1 MTYSFSDRF
10 KRTPQPDANLGP
22 MPESSKSG
30 VEVPSAAYEQ
40 MAAYW
45 SVISAVRGGTSEI
58 RDRGEA
64 FLPLEPFEKD
74 TAYLRRRNTSCLTP
88 WYARL
93 VRGLVGMVLR
103 KPVKVEAGSKT
114 TEHLDNINLLG
125 DDLNTFA
132 HEVFEAAIDHG
143 YTGIFVDYPR
153 SDGIQLLSEQI
164 AAGLRPYWV
173 HYTAPEI
180 IGWRYEIQ
188 GNLRRFTQLRIRE
201 VVTEEDGEFSD
212 RQVERIKVYDLLEGR
227 CRWRIFTKVK
237 EEFEQTDEGFLSLPY
252 IPFVFIYTNKKK
264 EVVVQP
270 PMLEIAHLNIKH
282 YQLSSDL
289 DHSLHLAAQPKL
301 VLYGYDPGEGD
312 VVVGADEA
320 LVFENKEGRAEW
332 LVCSVESFNAQQSRI
347 DTIEGQ
353 MSALGLAT
361 IVGQKNVGESA
372 EAKKLDRS
380 QGDSIMAVIAQGLQD
395 GFDLCLEYHAAY
407 LGEEPG
413 TCQVNRDFNLN
424 ALMAQDITAY
434 SQLQQMGQISLE
446 TLLELLK
453 KGEVLPDEFDIEAE
467 IKKLEAS
474 DRLQDKVL
482 NPDDREVPTDQPNG
496 ADPAADRRAV
506 EDPGQGVTQG
516 NDNR

>member
-1 MTYSFSDRF
+1 
-10 KRTPQPDANLGP
+10 

-30 VEVPSAAYEQ
+30 VEVPSNAYQQ
-40 MAAYW
+40 MQPFW
-45 SVISAVRGGTSEI
+45 SVISAVRGGTEEI
-58 RDRGEA
+58 RARGEA
-64 FLPLEPFEKD
+64 FLPLEPFESGA
-74 TAYLRRRNTSCLTP
+74 AYGRRRDRSCLTP
-88 WYARL
+88 WYVRL

-103 KPVKVEAGSKT
+103 KPIKVEAGPKT

-125 DDLNTFA
+125 DDLNVFA

-143 YTGIFVDYPR
+143 YTGILVDYPR

-164 AAGLRPYWV
+164 AAGLRPYWI

-180 IGWRYEIQ
+180 IGVRYQIQ
-188 GNLRRFTQLRIRE
+188 GNLRRFTQVRIRE
-201 VVTEEDGEFSD
+201 FAIEEDGEFGEKTT
-212 RQVERIKVYDLLEGR
+212 ERIKVYDMFEGS
-227 CRWRIFTKVK
+227 CRWRLFAKVGDK
-237 EEFEQTDEGFLSLPY
+237 EEFEQIDQGFLSQPF
-252 IPFVFIYTNKKK
+252 IPFVLIYTNKKK

-282 YQLSSDL
+282 FQLSSDL

-320 LVFENKEGRAEW
+320 LVFENTEGKAEW
-332 LVCSVESFNAQQSRI
+332 LVCSVESFNAQQARI
-347 DTIEGQ
+347 DTIEAQ
-353 MSALGLAT
+353 MAALGLAT

-407 LGEEPG
+407 LGEQPG

-424 ALMAQDITAY
+424 ALTSQDVAAY
-434 SQLQQMGQISLE
+434 SGLQQLGQISLE

-453 KGEVLPDEFDIEAE
+453 KGEILPDEFDIEAE
-467 IKKLEAS
+467 ITKLEAG
-474 DRLQDKVL
+474 DRASERVL
-482 NPDDREVPTDQPNG
+482 NEELPTDQPNG
-496 ADPAADRRAV
+496 T
-506 EDPGQGVTQG
+506 DPGANQRAEQDSSQGSTAG
-516 NDNR
+516 DRDR

>member
-1 MTYSFSDRF
+1 
-10 KRTPQPDANLGP
+10 

-30 VEVPSAAYEQ
+30 VEVPSLAYQQ

-45 SVISAVRGGTSEI
+45 AVVSAVRGGTSKI
-58 RDRGEA
+58 REQGEA
-64 FLPLEPFEKD
+64 FLPLEPLEKMP
-74 TAYLRRRNTSCLTP
+74 AYGRRLNKSCLAP
-88 WYARL
+88 WYVRL

-103 KPVKVEAGSKT
+103 KPVKVEAGTKT

-153 SDGIQLLSEQI
+153 ADGIQLLSEQI
-164 AAGLRPYWV
+164 AAGLRPYWI

-180 IGWRYEIQ
+180 IGVRYQIQ
-188 GNLRRFTQLRIRE
+188 GNLRRFTQVRIRE
-201 VVTEEDGEFSD
+201 VAIEPDGEFGE
-212 RQVERIKVYDLLEGR
+212 QEVERIRVYDLFEGR
-227 CRWRIFTKVK
+227 CRWRLFAKTDGKD
-237 EEFEQTDEGFLSLPY
+237 EFEQIDEGFLSLSF
-252 IPFVFIYTNKKK
+252 IPFVLVYTNKKK
-264 EVVVQP
+264 EIAVQP
-270 PMLEIAHLNIKH
+270 PMLEIAYLNIKH
-282 YQLSSDL
+282 FQLSSDL
-289 DHSLHLAAQPKL
+289 DHSLHLAANPKL
-301 VLYGYDPGEGD
+301 ALFGYDPEQGD
-312 VVVGADEA
+312 VVAVTDEA
-320 LVFENKEGRAEW
+320 LIFENHEGRAEW
-332 LVCSVESFNAQQSRI
+332 LVCPLDGFDAHQGRI
-347 DTIEGQ
+347 DKIEGQ

-424 ALMAQDITAY
+424 ALTSQDVTAY
-434 SQLQQMGQISLE
+434 SGLQQLGQISLE

-453 KGEVLPDEFDIEAE
+453 KGEVLPDEFDVEKE
-467 IKKLEAS
+467 IQKLEAS
-474 DRLQDKVL
+474 DRPSERVL
-482 NPDDREVPTDQPNG
+482 NPDAEIPTDQPNG
-496 ADPAADRRAV
+496 ADPSSNQRTV
-506 EDPGQGVTQG
+506 EDSGERPTAG
-516 NDNR
+516 DRNRQSRTEALPAS

>member
-1 MTYSFSDRF
+1 
-10 KRTPQPDANLGP
+10 

-30 VEVPSAAYEQ
+30 VEVPSSAYQ
-40 MAAYW
+40 RMQAYW

-58 RDRGEA
+58 RDKGEA
-64 FLPLEPFEKD
+64 FLPLEPLEKV
-74 TAYLRRRNTSCLTP
+74 TAYARRRDRSCFTP

-103 KPVKVEAGSKT
+103 KPIKVEAGPKT
-114 TEHLDNINLLG
+114 KEHLDNINLLG

-143 YTGIFVDYPR
+143 YTGILVDYPR
-153 SDGIQLLSEQI
+153 SDGITLLSEQI

-180 IGWRYEIQ
+180 IGFRYQIQ
-188 GNLRRFTQLRIRE
+188 GNLRRFTQLRIRQ
-201 VVTEEDGEFSD
+201 VTTEPDGEFGE
-212 RQVERIKVYDLLEGR
+212 REVERIKVYDLFEGR
-227 CRWRIFTKVK
+227 CRWRLFAKNDTG
-237 EEFEQTDEGFLSLPY
+237 EFEQINGEDGEGFLSQSV
-252 IPFVFIYTNKKK
+252 IPFVFVYTNKKK
-264 EVVVQP
+264 EVVTQP

-282 YQLSSDL
+282 FQLSSDL

-301 VLYGYDPGEGD
+301 VLYGYDVSEGD
-312 VVVGADEA
+312 VTVGADEA
-320 LVFENKEGRAEW
+320 LVFENEKGKAEW
-332 LVCSVESFNAQQSRI
+332 LVCSVESFDAQQGRI
-347 DTIEGQ
+347 DKVEGQ
-353 MSALGLAT
+353 MAALGLAT

-407 LGEEPG
+407 VEEEPG

-424 ALMAQDITAY
+424 ALTSQDVTAY
-434 SQLQQMGQISLE
+434 SGLQQMGQISLE

-453 KGEVLPDEFDIEAE
+453 KGEVLPDEFDIDAE
-467 IKKLEAS
+467 IKKLEAIAS
-474 DRLQDKVL
+474 PQDKVL
-482 NPDDREVPTDQPNG
+482 NPDDGQIPTEQPNG
-496 ADPAADRRAV
+496 AN
-506 EDPGQGVTQG
+506 PGANQRTEQNSGEGATASNANG
-516 NDNR
+516 